1 MAIQQF
7 SQSLPMMLYR
17 TLDAV
22 MPRFR
27 RIFKEFGLTEQQWR
41 VLRVLAEQDRI
52 AFHELASITL
62 IPRPSLVGI
71 IDRLRDA
78 GLVERVRCE
87 KDRRIVHVRVTA
99 AGADIQEQVMPLVQQ
114 AYFELRL
121 SVDDDVW
128 HQLLDGLGQIASLE
142 EGKHAG

>member
-17 TLDAV
+17 TLDVV

-41 VLRVLAEQDRI
+41 VLRVLWEQDRL
-52 AFHELASITL
+52 AFHELASIAL

-87 KDRRIVHVRVTA
+87 KDRRIVYVRVTA

-128 HQLLDGLGQIASLE
+128 HQLLDGLGQISSLE
-142 EGKHAG
+142 EGKHTG

>member
-17 TLDAV
+17 TLDVV

-41 VLRVLAEQDRI
+41 VLRVLWEQDRL

-87 KDRRIVHVRVTA
+87 KDRRIVYVRVTA

-128 HQLLDGLGQIASLE
+128 HQLLDGLGQISSLE
-142 EGKHAG
+142 EGKHTG